1 MRISIRTLA
10 FAVLAGGV
18 LMACSGNSP
27 SGTRGEYNV
36 IRKAEM
42 VERGYL
48 NAYDA
53 VAGLRGN
60 WLVTKGTDSFVAPGK
75 VLVYIDNSR
84 LGGVET
90 LRDLSVASIVYIRWI
105 DGVTASARWGL
116 DHQHGVIFVSSHER
130 EGL

>member
-1 MRISIRTLA
+1 MRNLA
-10 FAVLAGGV
+10 FAALSCAV
-18 LMACSGNSP
+18 MIACSGNAP
-27 SGTRGEYNV
+27 RGTRTDYNV

-60 WLVTKGTDSFVAPGK
+60 WLVTKGTDSFVAPGQ

-90 LRDLSVASIVYIRWI
+90 LRDVSVSSIVYIRWI

-116 DHQHGVIFVSSHER
+116 DHGHGVIFVSSHER

>member
-1 MRISIRTLA
+1 MRNLA
-10 FAVLAGGV
+10 FAALSCAV
-18 LMACSGNSP
+18 MIACSGNAP
-27 SGTRGEYNV
+27 RGTRAEYNV

-60 WLVTKGTDSFVAPGK
+60 WLVTKGTDSFVAPGQ

-90 LRDLSVASIVYIRWI
+90 LRDVSVSSIVYIRWI

-116 DHQHGVIFVSSHER
+116 DHGHGVIFVSSHER